1 MKIVITLVLALVI
14 ATTALPLSQTE
25 AATNCMAFHIVERGD
40 TLSKISRTF
49 NVSLRELITWN
60 NLSNPNLIKVGQH
73 ICVRA
78 SVIID
83 DTTNRTHTVQAGNT
97 LYSIA
102 RLYGVDMTVL
112 ARVNGI
118 TNPNRIYVGQVLRI
132 PDVTIQ

>member
-1 MKIVITLVLALVI
+1 
-14 ATTALPLSQTE
+14 
-25 AATNCMAFHIVERGD
+25 MAFHIVERGD